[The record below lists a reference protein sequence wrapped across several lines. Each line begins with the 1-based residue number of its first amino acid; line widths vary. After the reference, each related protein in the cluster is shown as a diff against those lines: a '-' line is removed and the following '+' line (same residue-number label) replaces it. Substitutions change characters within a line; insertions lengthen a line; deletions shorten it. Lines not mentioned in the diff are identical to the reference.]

1 MSNFWDLLKS
11 SAVTQ
16 GIITIMVLA
25 LDMVLIIQ
33 GRPVPDF
40 FTAITSLVVGFYFG
54 SKIGL
59 YQANAA
65 NAAGNNT
72 NEPKQNG

>member
-1 MSNFWDLLKS
+1 MSNFWDLLKT
-11 SAVTQ
+11 SALTQ
-16 GIITIMVLA
+16 GVVTIMVLGA
-25 LDMVLIIQ
+25 DITLMLQ
-33 GRPVPDF
+33 GRPIPDF

-65 NAAGNNT
+65 NDAANT
-72 NEPKQNG
+72 AKDLKQNG

>member
-54 SKIGL
+54 SKVGII
-59 YQANAA
+59 QANAA
-65 NAAGNNT
+65 NQNT
-72 NEPKQNG
+72 KIGG